1 MSELLNGI
9 FECLDINSNTGLAT
23 EDSLQSMTPFQ
34 RLFYTQV
41 HEKIGIDAVYF
52 LRDAN
57 GCAKVPLIYFSVI
70 QKYDAKQV
78 AELHRLSWNLG
89 EAPLLFVVTPDEILI
104 YNNYET
110 PQAVE
115 NGNLDPTA
123 GIIETLNLTNG
134 LASQR
139 LALQKY
145 HRSLLES
152 GEYWRQSMTRFDAQ
166 SRVDATLMSNLRIMR
181 RTLINQ
187 ISKRCDKSKETITS
201 VVHSLLSR
209 SIFIKYLEERK
220 DSNGETVFPQGFY
233 SNFLESAKQY
243 TDVLNSKEAT
253 YSLFRTLKEKFNGD
267 TLQVSEVE
275 IEIITQNDLDELR
288 TFILGDSELES
299 KQLSLWPF
307 YSFDIIPIQL
317 ISSIYELFFH
327 LSDEDD
333 EKGTY
338 YTPLHLVNLV
348 MDEVYPWEGEYKDTS
363 FFDPS
368 CGSGIFLV
376 EAYRRLVCRWMA
388 QNDIHSIT
396 CNQLNFLLK
405 NSIFGVDINEEAIR
419 VASFSLS
426 LAMCDF
432 LDPRS
437 IWDKLSFPRLLDN
450 NLISS
455 DFFDEDKSFNN
466 RRYDVI
472 VGNPPWQSNITGK
485 TKEYL
490 KKANRVIGDK
500 QIAQAFSIKCSEL
513 CKQNGIICLLMP
525 SKGLLF
531 NRSDKS
537 RTYRTNLFSDNNIL
551 AIINLSLYRKFLF
564 DHASG
569 PAAAIIYT
577 PKKEEINQPIVYCTP
592 KPIYTIE
599 DIRKFSIDPTDI
611 CRIPRDIIDD
621 DRIWKIAMWGA
632 PRDLELIGKMQST
645 FAPMSSFIEENHMTT
660 AEGFKRGNRKHQCC
674 DFEGLPLVEAKSF
687 KPYYVSSDELPIV
700 DFDDFECIVK
710 NAREIFAAPHL
721 IIKQSHK
728 NGTFLSEVL
737 DYDAVFNHSL
747 LGVHGNINKL
757 KYLSVIIGSRVFSYY
772 HILTNRK
779 WLVERDELEAGDIW
793 QTPIP
798 KPNNAELTEACNI
811 FDKLVNSPK
820 ENYLLEQFARNM
832 YRLKEYECYQID
844 DVIDYVYDY
853 FKNKKRS
860 VSFSRPSIDI
870 YKLYYASVKGVLTRT
885 FGTGVGFSGDLYFG
899 DAPLS
904 VLVLNVEH
912 PTTKD
917 LNVITNNDQ
926 LNEILLNL
934 DRSLVDNQQMVFVR
948 RNLRIYQ
955 REKIFI
961 VKPAQRK
968 YWTYSAACRDADEIF
983 EDISKAWR

>member
-9 FECLDINSNTGLAT
+9 FECLDINSSTGLAS
-23 EDSLQSMTPFQ
+23 EDSLRSMTPFQ

-41 HEKIGIDAVYF
+41 HKKIGIDAVYF

-57 GCAKVPLIYFSVI
+57 GIAKVPLIYFSII
-70 QKYDAKQV
+70 QKYDAKEI

-104 YNNYET
+104 YNNYVAPRTIEG
-110 PQAVE
+110 
-115 NGNLDPTA
+115 GNLDPNA
-123 GIIETLNLTNG
+123 GIIETLSLAGG
-134 LASQR
+134 LAAQR

-166 SRVDATLMSNLRIMR
+166 GRVDATLMSNLRIMR
-181 RTLINQ
+181 RTLVNQ

-220 DSNGETVFPQGFY
+220 DSNGKTVFPQGFY
-233 SNFLESAKQY
+233 SNFLDSAKQY
-243 TDVLNSKEAT
+243 TDVLSSKEAT

-299 KQLSLWPF
+299 KQLALWPF

-376 EAYRRLVCRWMA
+376 EAYRRLVCRWMS
-388 QNDIHSIT
+388 QNDIHTIT
-396 CNQLNFLLK
+396 CDQLNLLLK
-405 NSIFGVDINEEAIR
+405 SSIFGVDINEEAIR

-466 RRYDVI
+466 RKFDVI
-472 VGNPPWQSNITGK
+472 IGNPPWQSNITRK

-513 CKQNGIICLLMP
+513 CKQSGIICLLMP

-537 RTYRTNLFSDNNIL
+537 RTFRANLFSYNNVL
-551 AIINLSLYRKFLF
+551 AIINLSVYRKFLF

-577 PKKEEINQPIVYCTP
+577 PKKEEISQPIVYCTP

-611 CRIPRDIIDD
+611 CRIPCDMIDD

-645 FAPMSSFIEENHMTT
+645 FAPMATFIEENRMTT
-660 AEGFKRGNRKHQCC
+660 AEGFKRGNRKHQCY
-674 DFEGLPLVEAKSF
+674 DFNGLPLVEAKSF
-687 KPYYVSSDELPIV
+687 KPYYVSSDELQTV

-747 LGVHGNINKL
+747 LGVHGDMNKL
-757 KYLSVIIGSRVFSYY
+757 KYLSVIIGSRVFTYY

-798 KPNNAELTEACNI
+798 KPSDEEISESCDI
-811 FDKLVNSPK
+811 FDELVISPLK
-820 ENYLLEQFARNM
+820 KQTAEKFARHM
-832 YRLKEYECYQID
+832 YRLKEYESYQID

-853 FKNKKRS
+853 FKNKRHS
-860 VSFSRPSIDI
+860 VSFEQPSIDA
-870 YKLYYASVKGVLTRT
+870 YRLYYHCIHEVLTNT
-885 FGTGVGFSGDLYFG
+885 FGSSVGLSGDLYFG
-899 DAPLS
+899 NAPLS
-904 VLVLNVEH
+904 VLVLSLGRQCVNG
-912 PTTKD
+912 
-917 LNVITNNDQ
+917 LNVITSDER
-926 LNEILLNL
+926 LNEILSSL
-934 DRSLVDNQQMVFVR
+934 DSSLVDSQNMVFVR

-955 REKIFI
+955 QDMITS
-961 VKPAQRK
+961 
-968 YWTYSAACRDADEIF
+968 Y
-983 EDISKAWR
+983 

>member
-1 MSELLNGI
+1 
-9 FECLDINSNTGLAT
+9 
-23 EDSLQSMTPFQ
+23 
-34 RLFYTQV
+34 
-41 HEKIGIDAVYF
+41 
-52 LRDAN
+52 
-57 GCAKVPLIYFSVI
+57 
-70 QKYDAKQV
+70 
-78 AELHRLSWNLG
+78 
-89 EAPLLFVVTPDEILI
+89 
-104 YNNYET
+104 
-110 PQAVE
+110 
-115 NGNLDPTA
+115 
-123 GIIETLNLTNG
+123 
-134 LASQR
+134 
-139 LALQKY
+139 
-145 HRSLLES
+145 
-152 GEYWRQSMTRFDAQ
+152 
-166 SRVDATLMSNLRIMR
+166 
-181 RTLINQ
+181 
-187 ISKRCDKSKETITS
+187 
-201 VVHSLLSR
+201 
-209 SIFIKYLEERK
+209 
-220 DSNGETVFPQGFY
+220 
-233 SNFLESAKQY
+233 
-243 TDVLNSKEAT
+243 
-253 YSLFRTLKEKFNGD
+253 
-267 TLQVSEVE
+267 
-275 IEIITQNDLDELR
+275 
-288 TFILGDSELES
+288 
-299 KQLSLWPF
+299 
-307 YSFDIIPIQL
+307 
-317 ISSIYELFFH
+317 
-327 LSDEDD
+327 
-333 EKGTY
+333 
-338 YTPLHLVNLV
+338 
-348 MDEVYPWEGEYKDTS
+348 
-363 FFDPS
+363 
-368 CGSGIFLV
+368 
-376 EAYRRLVCRWMA
+376 
-388 QNDIHSIT
+388 
-396 CNQLNFLLK
+396 
-405 NSIFGVDINEEAIR
+405 
-419 VASFSLS
+419 
-426 LAMCDF
+426 
-432 LDPRS
+432 
-437 IWDKLSFPRLLDN
+437 
-450 NLISS
+450 
-455 DFFDEDKSFNN
+455 
-466 RRYDVI
+466 
-472 VGNPPWQSNITGK
+472 
-485 TKEYL
+485 
-490 KKANRVIGDK
+490 
-500 QIAQAFSIKCSEL
+500 
-513 CKQNGIICLLMP
+513 MP

-537 RTYRTNLFSDNNIL
+537 RTYRANLFSDNNVL
-551 AIINLSLYRKFLF
+551 AIINLSVYRKFLF

-687 KPYYVSSDELPIV
+687 KPYYISSDQLPTV

-710 NAREIFAAPHL
+710 NAREIFKAPHL
-721 IIKQSHK
+721 RLKQSHK
-728 NGTFLSEVL
+728 KGQFLSEVL

-747 LGVHGNINKL
+747 LGIHGEIEQL
-757 KYLSVIIGSRVFSYY
+757 KYLSVIIGSRIFSYY

-860 VSFSRPSIDI
+860 VSFSRPSIDS

-961 VKPAQRK
+961 IKPAQRK